1 MKKNTTRKIISIVT
15 LVVLLC
21 ATVVGAWLGIAG
33 RNTQYVTIH
42 EDGQDVQKALYRQV
56 AFIPNTI
63 NENWREAVRPSAEL
77 GGGFNYTLTAE
88 GASASDLKK
97 AASIIKDRALMVLGN
112 ASAKTVDGQI
122 VLSVPEDSYNSLIAT
137 IIPEVGEYY
146 FAIYDSSNNNVGEA
160 VLNREHVKQAYY
172 HVENDTYQVQVLFN
186 SKGIKAITDLVASN
200 PGTYLY
206 LMLDGQPLGYAYFSA
221 PSNGVLAFNTSDW
234 TSAFLATACMRT
246 GSLPV
251 VVSLSETAAA
261 EPAMGSLFN
270 IVIIATAVVLLL
282 VCVWLIVRC
291 GIGGLHGVWALIAWV
306 VVFFLAVSLIAVS
319 VKWVMTLLSVIAIA
333 LCVCAFVYGLVVLFN
348 GIASSVRS
356 GRSLLPA
363 YKAVS
368 RQKLRLL
375 SIVYGAL
382 LVIGLL
388 LMFIF
393 QNATYGVLGRMIALS
408 AIISFVV
415 LYLFTRITITCAATI
430 ENKR

>member
-1 MKKNTTRKIISIVT
+1 MKKNTTRKIVSIVA

-63 NENWREAVRPSAEL
+63 NENWREAIRPSAEL
-77 GGGFNYTLTAE
+77 GSGFSYTLTAE

-97 AASIIKDRALMVLGN
+97 AASIIKDRALMVLGD
-112 ASAKTVDGQI
+112 ASAKVTDGQI

-137 IIPEVGEYY
+137 IIPEIGEYY
-146 FAIYDSSNNNVGEA
+146 FAIYDSTNNNVGEA

-172 HVENDTYQVQVLFN
+172 HAENNNYQVQVLFN
-186 SKGIKAITDLVASN
+186 SKGIKAITELLASN
-200 PGTYLY
+200 QGSYLY
-206 LMLDGQPLGYAYFSA
+206 LMLDGQPLGYAYFNT
-221 PSNGVLAFNTSDW
+221 PSNDMLAFTASDW

-251 VVSLSETAAA
+251 EVSLAESAAT
-261 EPAMGSLFN
+261 EPSMGSLLN
-270 IVIIATAVVLLL
+270 TVIIAVAVVLLL
-282 VCVWLIVRC
+282 VCIWLIIRC
-291 GIGGLHGVWALIAWV
+291 GIGGLHGVWALIAWL
-306 VVFFLAVSLIAVS
+306 VVFFLAAAMIAVS
-319 VKWVMTLLSVIAIA
+319 VKWVMTLISLIAIL

-368 RQKLRLL
+368 GQKLRLL

-393 QNATYGVLGRMIALS
+393 QSAAYGVLGRMIALS

-415 LYLFTRITITCAATI
+415 LYLFIRITITCTATI

>member
-1 MKKNTTRKIISIVT
+1 MKKNTTRTIISIVV

-21 ATVVGAWLGIAG
+21 ATVAGAWLGIAG

-63 NENWREAVRPSAEL
+63 NENWREAIRPSAEL
-77 GGGFNYTLTAE
+77 GGGYGYTLTAE
-88 GASASDLKK
+88 NASASDLKK
-97 AASIIKDRALMVLGN
+97 AASIIKDRAVMVLGN
-112 ASAKTVDGQI
+112 ASVKAADGQI
-122 VLSVPEDSYNSLIAT
+122 VLTVPEDSYNSLIAT

-146 FAIYDSSNNNVGEA
+146 FAIYDSSTGSVGEA

-172 HVENDTYQVQVLFN
+172 YVNNDTYQVQVQFN
-186 SKGIKAITDLVASN
+186 SKGIKAITELLASN
-200 PGTYLY
+200 SGTYLY
-206 LMLDGQPLGYAYFSA
+206 LMLDGQPLGYAYFTT
-221 PSNGVLAFNTSDW
+221 PSNDMLAFTTSDW
-234 TSAFLATACMRT
+234 TGAFLATSCIRT

-251 VVSLSETAAA
+251 EVSLTETAAA
-261 EPAMGSLFN
+261 EPTAGSLLN
-270 IVIIATAVVLLL
+270 ILIIAVAVVLLL

-291 GIGGLHGVWALIAWV
+291 GIGGLHGVWALIVWV
-306 VVFFLAVSLIAVS
+306 VVFFLATAMIAVS
-319 VKWVMTLLSVIAIA
+319 VKWVMTLISAIAIV

-348 GIASSVRS
+348 GIASSVRA

-393 QNATYGVLGRMIALS
+393 QNATYGVLGRIIALS
-408 AIISFVV
+408 AIISYAV
-415 LYLFTRITITCAATI
+415 LYLFVRITIVCAATI
-430 ENKR
+430 ANKR